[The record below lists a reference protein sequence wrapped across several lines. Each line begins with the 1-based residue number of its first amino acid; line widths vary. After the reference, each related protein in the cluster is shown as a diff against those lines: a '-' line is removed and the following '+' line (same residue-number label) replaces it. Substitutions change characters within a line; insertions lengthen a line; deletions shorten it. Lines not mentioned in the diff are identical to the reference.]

1 MNPLHGVV
9 EVPKRRLIVNRQ
21 TRWGLCG
28 YLERDGRKHYM
39 KWVNIDQAMEEAVN
53 IYNAEVV
60 NRIKLK

>member
-1 MNPLHGVV
+1 
-9 EVPKRRLIVNRQ
+9 
-21 TRWGLCG
+21 
-28 YLERDGRKHYM
+28 LERDGRKHYM